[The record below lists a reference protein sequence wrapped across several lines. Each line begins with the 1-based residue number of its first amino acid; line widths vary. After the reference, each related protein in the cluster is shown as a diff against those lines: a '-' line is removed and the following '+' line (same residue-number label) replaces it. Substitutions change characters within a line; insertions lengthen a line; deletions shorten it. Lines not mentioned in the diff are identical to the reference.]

1 METENLPEK
10 RIPNSD
16 SEDDPGSQKKNGGNS
31 PRQSLQ
37 SSFNPCFSTLLF
49 YDTHKYTHT
58 HTHTQLLLEHNEVVT
73 HFSPLAPKT
82 LPK

>member
-1 METENLPEK
+1 MGTGQLSRK
-10 RIPNSD
+10 RIQNND

-58 HTHTQLLLEHNEVVT
+58 HTQLLLEHNEVVT